1 MFGRL
6 VHPDAR
12 DASYPMRGVVALTTD
27 PARTSR
33 SWFANGWWGN
43 QGPTS
48 MCVAYSWCM
57 TPENRSLTADLR
69 WVALGDLRVGDRLIG
84 FDEHPTPNGRYFR
97 EAVVEGIRIVP
108 RPVYEVE
115 LETGQTL
122 RATGDHQWLTQR
134 HWAWKTTEQLL
145 LPQGRREGTKLP
157 LLFDPWEDDTSWEA
171 GWLAGLLD
179 GEGTIGRYA
188 HVAFGQRPGAV
199 LDRAL
204 AILDQREKVYG
215 TQHVPVAHHGLGRG
229 DTVKVNINGGM
240 KASLRML
247 GMIRP
252 VRLIENLAI
261 GDLGRL
267 EHRPEDQAHAVVG
280 RRFIG
285 VEEIAMVQTSARTLI
300 VEGYPMHN
308 CHWLEDGPVPQPGTA
323 PVVDPSHLYR
333 EAQKI
338 DEWPGEGYD
347 GTSVRAG
354 AKVLQSMGYIAS
366 YHWGTTLDE
375 VVRALMHVGPVVV
388 GTNWYAGMMTPDAQ
402 ALIRPQGSI
411 VGGHAYVLD
420 GVNIKTRLVRVK
432 NSWGRTWGKKGFAYL
447 TFGALEQLIREDGE
461 ACLALE
467 SPKP

>member
-43 QGPTS
+43 QRPTS
-48 MCVAYSWCM
+48 ICVAYSW
-57 TPENRSLTADLR
+57 A
-69 WVALGDLRVGDRLIG
+69 
-84 FDEHPTPNGRYFR
+84 
-97 EAVVEGIRIVP
+97 
-108 RPVYEVE
+108 
-115 LETGQTL
+115 
-122 RATGDHQWLTQR
+122 
-134 HWAWKTTEQLL
+134 
-145 LPQGRREGTKLP
+145 
-157 LLFDPWEDDTSWEA
+157 
-171 GWLAGLLD
+171 
-179 GEGTIGRYA
+179 
-188 HVAFGQRPGAV
+188 
-199 LDRAL
+199 
-204 AILDQREKVYG
+204 
-215 TQHVPVAHHGLGRG
+215 
-229 DTVKVNINGGM
+229 
-240 KASLRML
+240 
-247 GMIRP
+247 
-252 VRLIENLAI
+252 
-261 GDLGRL
+261 
-267 EHRPEDQAHAVVG
+267 
-280 RRFIG
+280 
-285 VEEIAMVQTSARTLI
+285 
-300 VEGYPMHN
+300 
-308 CHWLEDGPVPQPGTA
+308 HWLEDGPVPQPGTA

-375 VVRALMHVGPVVV
+375 VVRALLHVGPVVV

-420 GVNIKTRLVRVK
+420 GVNTKTRLVRVK

-467 SPKP
+467 SSKP